1 MKIAYSGTHST
12 GKTTD
17 VYETGK
23 QYKIWYPTSRIELLT
38 EVARRNPFQ
47 LLNKNATEETQTW
60 MFSKQI
66 QEEIELLGYN
76 DILICDRSLVDYV
89 AYTYYLF
96 PYLADKMFEFLRYHI
111 ETYDKII
118 FKSLDKN
125 RWLYDDGQREGDDEE
140 YRSEIENLMLS
151 LHYKLLQE
159 GKHFKLEI
167 V

>member
-1 MKIAYSGTHST
+1 
-12 GKTTD
+12 
-17 VYETGK
+17 
-23 QYKIWYPTSRIELLT
+23 
-38 EVARRNPFQ
+38 
-47 LLNKNATEETQTW
+47 

-125 RWLYDDGQREGDDEE
+125 
-140 YRSEIENLMLS
+140 
-151 LHYKLLQE
+151 K
-159 GKHFKLEI
+159 
-167 V
+167 